1 MESKTLEV
9 GKRITEFSR
18 SNPDAK
24 NVPQKLR
31 KEFHEAWIDDQM
43 NGRPRVDYIWKGEPY
58 YSDVNGRGQRVSRNR
73 LKKGAAVSARRTG
86 KSLTLEDYINH
97 PRYKADPKLA
107 RAMYEYD
114 QAMLRRQFRF
124 NSKTNQLDHIHPVS
138 EGGVE
143 HYKNKVLTGQ
153 ADNIRKGAKMPSKAA
168 LDYMGIGTTKADMI
182 DQAASSQ
189 WPRQTGRD
197 KRTILQGDLDIEYTK
212 GMGPKE
218 FLAWSQNDTARK
230 TAQSAGQS
238 PPPRINAQGLLRQG
252 LKNGLRANL
261 IGTLISH
268 APDLIEIADIHTNG
282 SISNAVDSAA
292 NVVKNSAEN
301 LINGVQNGVNGVV
314 DAYASSKPLQGGSNA
329 DYGQ

>member
-9 GKRITEFSR
+9 GKRITEFSL

-31 KEFHEAWIDDQM
+31 KEFHEAWIDDRM

-58 YSDVNGRGQRVSRNR
+58 YSDVNGQGIRYSRSR
-73 LKKGAAVSARRTG
+73 TKKGAVVSARRATE
-86 KSLTLEDYINH
+86 LTLEDYTNH
-97 PRYKADPKLA
+97 PRYKGDPKLA

-124 NSKTNQLDHIHPVS
+124 NSKTNQLDHIHPVA
-138 EGGVE
+138 EGGIE

-153 ADNIRKGAKMPSKAA
+153 ADNIRKGSKMPSKAA
-168 LDYMGIGTTKADMI
+168 LDYMGIGTTKAAMI
-182 DQAASSQ
+182 DMGASSQ

-197 KRTILQGDLDIEYTK
+197 KRTMLQGDLDIEYTK

-218 FLAWSQNDTARK
+218 QLLWNQNDTARK
-230 TAQSAGQS
+230 AAQRAGQS
-238 PPPRINAQGLLRQG
+238 PPARSNAQVRLKQG
-252 LKNGLRANL
+252 VKTGLRANL
-261 IGTLISH
+261 VGTLISH

-282 SISNAVDSAA
+282 AISNAVDSAA
-292 NVVKNSAEN
+292 NAVKNGAEN

-314 DAYASSKPLQGGSNA
+314 DAYASSKPLQGGSNV